1 MSVLTVSSDTYHT
14 RPLGVSIVYV
24 SPIGYNSNY
33 NKLKKEEQIMTITYS
48 IWQGSTLLSVNNIA
62 HEAKAIDHLIDTLNA
77 SNLASK
83 VKFSAN
89 VMKVEVSK

>member
-1 MSVLTVSSDTYHT
+1 
-14 RPLGVSIVYV
+14 
-24 SPIGYNSNY
+24 
-33 NKLKKEEQIMTITYS
+33 MTITYS

-62 HEAKAIDHLIDTLNA
+62 HEVKAIDHLIDTLNA

-89 VMKVEVSK
+89 VMKVEVNK